1 MPRSID
7 TPYLASLKSK
17 PTLEIEMVCLG
28 NICRSPMAAAV
39 LHNKSKELTTR
50 TIHVSSSGTSNYHI
64 GEGPHR
70 LSKKTWE
77 SAGYSYEHKA
87 SQFSPR
93 SFAEKDLILAMD
105 LTNRAMVLTAAK
117 SETDRHKVFLLRQFD
132 PSLSEI
138 DPLSAE
144 AQTLQVPDPW
154 GEEIDSYQSVL
165 TMIETA
171 VDGLLNE
178 FR

>member
-1 MPRSID
+1 MPYSIE
-7 TPYLASLKSK
+7 TSYLASLKSK

-39 LHNKSKELTTR
+39 LDNKSKSLAR
-50 TIHVSSSGTSNYHI
+50 GTINVSSSGTSNYHI

-77 SAGYSYEHKA
+77 SAGYSYEHNA
-87 SQFSPR
+87 SQFSSR
-93 SFAEKDLILAMD
+93 SFAEKDLILTMD
-105 LTNRAMVLTAAK
+105 LTNRAMVLAAAK
-117 SETDRHKVFLLRQFD
+117 TDSDRQKVFLLRQFD

-138 DPLSAE
+138 DPLSTE
-144 AQTLQVPDPW
+144 AHILQVPDPW

-165 TMIETA
+165 TMIESA
-171 VDGLLNE
+171 VDGLLNKV
-178 FR
+178 R

>member
-1 MPRSID
+1 
-7 TPYLASLKSK
+7 
-17 PTLEIEMVCLG
+17 
-28 NICRSPMAAAV
+28 MAAAV
-39 LHNKSKELTTR
+39 LHNKSKALASK

-87 SQFSPR
+87 THFSPR

-117 SETDRHKVFLLRQFD
+117 TDSDRHKVFLLRQFD

-144 AQTLQVPDPW
+144 AQALQVPDPW